1 MNPSPVHPIH
11 HYAGLDVAKA
21 TLDLHLQGQD
31 ARFCHDAKGCA
42 KLVARLQALGAPVQ
56 VICEATGGWER
67 PVVAAL
73 HAAGIAL
80 AITNP
85 RQVRDFARGC
95 GQRAKTDAIDARMLA
110 TFGQVN
116 QPAATLAPT
125 PAQAELSAWVTRREQ
140 LQGLLT
146 IERGRLI
153 PGLPKSVVRD
163 LEESVAALE
172 KRLRAARAHLAKLL
186 AGEEALAAKAAR
198 LCLLQGVGPGT
209 AATLLGHLPE
219 LGTLSEGQIAAL
231 AGLAPFADDSGPRKG
246 QRHIAGG
253 RASVRSALYMAALS
267 AARCNPVLR
276 PFYLRLRERGKAFK
290 VALIAV
296 ARRLLTTLNTLLK
309 NPRFTPCS

>member
-1 MNPSPVHPIH
+1 MTPPAVHPVC
-11 HYAGLDVAKA
+11 HYAGLDIAKA
-21 TLDLHLQGQD
+21 TLDLHLQGQS

-42 KLVARLQALGAPVQ
+42 RLVARLQALGAPVQ

-80 AITNP
+80 SITNP
-85 RQVRDFARGC
+85 RQVRDFARGR
-95 GQRAKTDAIDARMLA
+95 GQRAKTDQIDAAMLA
-110 TFGQVN
+110 AFGAAN
-116 QPAATLAPT
+116 QSAATPAPT
-125 PAQAELSAWVTRREQ
+125 PAQAELAAWVSRREQ

-146 IERGRLI
+146 VERARLI
-153 PGLPKSVVRD
+153 PGLPASVVRD
-163 LEESVAALE
+163 LEEAVAALE

-186 AGEEALAAKAAR
+186 AAEETLAAKAAR

-231 AGLAPFADDSGPRKG
+231 AGLAPFADESGPRRG
-246 QRHIAGG
+246 ARHIAGG

-267 AARCNPVLR
+267 AARCNPVLK
-276 PFYLRLRERGKAFK
+276 PFYQRLRAKGKAFK
-290 VALIAV
+290 VALIAT
-296 ARRLLTTLNTLLK
+296 ARKLLTTLNTLLK
-309 NPRFTPCS
+309 NPHFTPCS